1 MLNNFIMFRL
11 ICRKGESWARDT
23 CISLPMLFLKLQN
36 KLASHCL
43 YVKNNEQHICD
54 TATNQSADK
63 FRCVSLF

>member
-1 MLNNFIMFRL
+1 MLNKFIMFRL

-43 YVKNNEQHICD
+43 YVQNVILLLISQQINLD
-54 TATNQSADK
+54 VWVFFD
-63 FRCVSLF
+63 L